1 MLLDAMGCGLSSTDR
16 NGDLSPT
23 GLESEEDR
31 VSILAKKLWDY
42 MILGQEL
49 VKSDVILVLG
59 CHDTRVAEYA
69 ARLWLDG
76 WAEYLLFS
84 GNLGH
89 FTKGVWDRP
98 EAEIFH
104 DIAVSLGVPDD
115 RILRETLATNTG
127 ENIKFSHQV
136 LRQHKVKANSV
147 ILVQMPYMERR
158 TYATFVKQWP
168 GDKEN
173 THVVVTSPRI
183 AFQDY
188 PSDDVGGLKTTV
200 NNLVGVLERIKSYPS
215 RGFQI
220 HQDIP
225 DDVWLAYE
233 ELVDMGYDGLDYK
246 MKPC

>member
-1 MLLDAMGCGLSSTDR
+1 MLLDAMGCGLSTDR

-31 VSILAKKLWDY
+31 VCILAKRLWDY
-42 MILGQEL
+42 MVLGQEL

-104 DIAVSLGVPDD
+104 DIAVSMGVPDD
-115 RILRETLATNTG
+115 KILRETMATNTG
-127 ENIKFSHQV
+127 ENIKFSHRV
-136 LRQHKVKANSV
+136 LFQHKVKANSV

-220 HQDIP
+220 TQDIP
-225 DDVWLAYE
+225 DEVWLAYE
-233 ELVDMGYDGLDYK
+233 ELIAMGYDGLDYK
-246 MKPC
+246 MKPS